1 MTGQAKGIG
10 DETQYMTQEQL
21 EAAAAAASLDQAHAG
36 LTQRFTAE
44 KTAVDALRTA
54 YEQAA
59 AAGARFATL
68 NPGMMKPG
76 TQATK
81 YAKGGIVKVG
91 GRGNKD
97 TEPAL
102 LTPGEAV
109 IPAPM
114 VKQYAPLI
122 EGMIAGNIPGYAKGV
137 MLGMPKS
144 AKSVSKSRDAAEEIY
159 QMFLKSKYANKAP
172 TEYGHQISPTS
183 GHSFP
188 IFGLGGVYQKGR
200 KQVFVKPVIDEKA
213 ALAEMR
219 SNEISRYV
227 HGLEA
232 PEQRIVVIRD
242 PMDTTRTRRFL
253 ALESDLDPKFI
264 NNQPMGLFNEE
275 QYFRQL
281 VASLLRADKD
291 LSGSN
296 VFGNVV
302 ADAGPAGVFNRAS
315 GLRDYEKNL
324 PSMEDQALIN
334 LLGIKGG
341 AKRAFAESTL
351 GLMAGLTPQQ
361 YKARMLAEIKQA
373 IPRLH
378 QTVAAFKLKN
388 PTEIAA
394 YDDMKKR
401 LDAGLGVDWAKFHSI
416 HSAVKVPKDR
426 LHQSQLFSRLG
437 PKGAKI
443 TPYDAGRNS
452 RPFANDWGG
461 DDFYNDDFYDA
472 SAHYKDGVVS
482 VPGPKGAGDVVPAM
496 LSPGEA
502 VIPAEMAKK
511 YGSLI
516 QGMVAGNI
524 PGYEVGTASVGGR
537 GSVAFNGQSYDTRGG
552 SESRIANLI
561 NQMIEYGSSVKDVTE
576 MLDGL
581 KNSGDLTIKSLEQ
594 TAKANDK
601 ITTVNPNKSEA
612 IVSAHLQGTSK
623 ILPSGERETGSFV
636 RRMTQSQNKLLDE
649 GGQFADD
656 FVADWNKVEDPLIAT
671 VKLGGQEITDGI
683 RKATDQIDDD
693 IRDIAVAMANGQ
705 KITDDILEKAA
716 NEALSRAKA
725 RGGDSRL
732 AAEALERTKDMKVIK
747 PATIGSLLDSEA
759 LKPLREAG
767 IVLGNETA
775 DQLARKL
782 KDLGWVT
789 PGTGNA
795 RGDLL
800 ATEKGAALTSRG
812 VGGRAFRMASSGKYV
827 APERYAGEGMD
838 KTYFNLDTSMSKL
851 VGSIKDEVGTGIDK
865 ASAAASPSVKI
876 VKATNNMV
884 DGVEQAIVSSKD
896 DVARATEEMLSPIT
910 QKRTGPRRASTD
922 PAVMAALA
930 GNQAAVE
937 VSRQPRRA
945 SAPQGPPTPLRPGEP
960 GFTGPLPQEPRVASM
975 FMDNLSKASLALSSV
990 TGILYM
996 FGNDLGGIIPIISG
1010 ASAAIFGLIS
1020 ISQALQGTFIATAA
1034 ANRVAFVAQ
1043 SMSVKSLSELFVKG
1057 KGLAGLFANLMTGLK
1072 VVVKFLGVA
1081 GLVISALAIA
1091 IPFVINLYQQ
1101 QKDKMEA
1108 FGKIVDVTADQIKF
1122 LGQQAGESVT
1132 TTSGFDRATLGQAET
1147 ATDAANERAA
1157 DEQFLEKFKQQ
1168 IDFTKKGALSSV
1180 NEALEVLSF
1189 KLSSAGLSDQVVN
1202 STIAGIIKA
1211 SGRTDLEFD
1220 FNKVGLS
1227 PSNTA
1232 GLLTDLRSRIATA
1245 TELQQ
1250 TEGYQAA
1257 FNRSAPPQSTQELKD
1272 VGTNVAALMEGLA
1285 TQLEGRIITIE
1296 EYSAAFND
1304 LRLSLVGL
1312 EGTAK
1317 ETAIGEAINKIF
1329 PEDKEMANAIKG
1341 IDDLEQQ
1348 MLLLELAGVGG
1359 SDSMQEFVDKTKDGT
1374 TSKAQYV
1381 AQIKKEIA
1389 AQKQVNDLKELELV
1403 SEDQVSEA
1411 DALRDK
1417 IAVYDELVAAGLTAA
1432 EAYRIAGDAA
1442 LTEGYKTALAAGDL
1456 QLWIDGVNEIA
1467 ALTAQFESRRPTGGG
1482 GGQKSPFQEAIDSL
1496 KEQQKEAKNSIMA
1509 YAKLRSAGLGV
1520 AEASEIAGDS
1530 MLAAALASQ
1539 QVGSRKWNELVTAIR
1554 AARAEEEAW
1563 LSSTPEGRAEQFA
1576 EVYSKVMDVFS
1587 AQEAVLEMN
1596 NEAATAANRKIIETL
1611 EKQIDAYQ
1619 RRSSELERDLDAIA
1633 EKEDEINK
1641 AYDEKAKALEA
1652 VKKLNQD
1659 IINQQKSQLS
1669 IADALSRG
1677 DISAAASAMQDA
1689 RAQSAASQGDAMG
1702 NALDAARQSQ
1712 LEAITQNGKTR
1723 AQIEAEIR
1731 QIKKD
1736 IATIEFGALQNARDA
1751 VEAADEA
1758 LETAKENLTVQG
1770 LSRDEWENINTNI
1783 EASKA
1788 NAALYEAEVLT
1799 ALENA
1804 KGLVGE
1810 WSKLQDTFTTTHVI
1824 NTVNTSSNGSG
1835 TTPITTPGRP
1845 LNSRPFVPTS
1855 GILTGGPMAF
1865 VAKGGYIKP
1874 SYMAAGGMA
1883 QFARGTD
1890 TVPAMLT
1897 PGEYV
1902 VNKAST
1908 KRFAPLLEAINTES
1922 SRYSIP
1928 AGPEAPNEFL
1938 NRVYNMPERKFAPN
1952 EFFQPVYTMPETN
1965 LAPKEFLQP
1974 VYNIPAA
1981 SYSPVGG
1988 AMPLNNKA
1996 SSEPSSTSQDN
2007 SVYNY
2012 SLSVNVEGTSASA
2025 NDIANVVMNKIKTI
2039 DSQQVRRQV
2048 LR

>member
-1 MTGQAKGIG
+1 
-10 DETQYMTQEQL
+10 
-21 EAAAAAASLDQAHAG
+21 
-36 LTQRFTAE
+36 
-44 KTAVDALRTA
+44 
-54 YEQAA
+54 
-59 AAGARFATL
+59 
-68 NPGMMKPG
+68 
-76 TQATK
+76 
-81 YAKGGIVKVG
+81 
-91 GRGNKD
+91 
-97 TEPAL
+97 
-102 LTPGEAV
+102 
-109 IPAPM
+109 
-114 VKQYAPLI
+114 
-122 EGMIAGNIPGYAKGV
+122 
-137 MLGMPKS
+137 MLG
-144 AKSVSKSRDAAEEIY
+144 EI
-159 QMFLKSKYANKAP
+159 
-172 TEYGHQISPTS
+172 
-183 GHSFP
+183 
-188 IFGLGGVYQKGR
+188 QK
-200 KQVFVKPVIDEKA
+200 V
-213 ALAEMR
+213 L
-219 SNEISRYV
+219 
-227 HGLEA
+227 
-232 PEQRIVVIRD
+232 
-242 PMDTTRTRRFL
+242 
-253 ALESDLDPKFI
+253 
-264 NNQPMGLFNEE
+264 
-275 QYFRQL
+275 
-281 VASLLRADKD
+281 
-291 LSGSN
+291 
-296 VFGNVV
+296 
-302 ADAGPAGVFNRAS
+302 
-315 GLRDYEKNL
+315 
-324 PSMEDQALIN
+324 
-334 LLGIKGG
+334 
-341 AKRAFAESTL
+341 
-351 GLMAGLTPQQ
+351 
-361 YKARMLAEIKQA
+361 
-373 IPRLH
+373 PRLKE
-378 QTVAAFKLKN
+378 TIASFKLTN
-388 PTEIAA
+388 PTEVGV
-394 YDDMKKR
+394 YDDMIRR
-401 LDAGLGVDWAKFHSI
+401 LEAGLGVDWAKFHGI
-416 HSAVKVPKDR
+416 HSSVKPAKPKVPR
-426 LHQSQLFSRLG
+426 QSPTLPG
-437 PKGAKI
+437 
-443 TPYDAGRNS
+443 
-452 RPFANDWGG
+452 
-461 DDFYNDDFYDA
+461 
-472 SAHYKDGVVS
+472 YKDGIVS
-482 VPGPKGAGDVVPAM
+482 VPGPKGAGDVVAAM
-496 LSPGEA
+496 LAPGEA
-502 VIPAEMAKK
+502 VIPAAMAKK
-511 YGSLI
+511 YAPLI
-516 QGMVAGNI
+516 NGMIAGNI
-524 PGYEVGTASVGGR
+524 PGYVKGKKTGGVANFGGADVQIADK
-537 GSVAFNGQSYDTRGG
+537 GSARALQAYYDT
-552 SESRIANLI
+552 LVKI
-561 NQMIEYGSSVKDVTE
+561 NGETDELKKMFADLVTAGQKNI
-576 MLDGL
+576 DGQVEIT
-581 KNSGDLTIKSLEQ
+581 KTQ
-594 TAKANDK
+594 AKAAAEANK
-601 ITTVNPNKSEA
+601 NIQTRSPNATSGMQQG
-612 IVSAHLQGTSK
+612 HLQGVDEVLS
-623 ILPSGERETGSFV
+623 SGERVSGS
-636 RRMTQSQNKLLDE
+636 MTRAMLASQNSKL
-649 GGQFADD
+649 GKSGQVAED
-656 FVADWNKVEDPLIAT
+656 FTRDWFSVSDPLVDTIR
-671 VKLGGQEITDGI
+671 LGGEEITDGI
-683 RKATDQIDDD
+683 KKAADQIDKD
-693 IRDIAVAMANGQ
+693 IHDIAIRVADGA
-705 KITDDILEKAA
+705 KITDKHVQ
-716 NEALSRAKA
+716 EATKQSLALAKA
-725 RGGDSRL
+725 RGGDDAK
-732 AAEALERTKDMKVIK
+732 AAAAMERTKSMKVVMPATMGNEREAGTLLTSEALE
-747 PATIGSLLDSEA
+747 
-759 LKPLREAG
+759 PLRKAG
-767 IVLGNETA
+767 KVLGTETA
-775 DQLARKL
+775 AQLKTILL
-782 KDLGWVT
+782 KEGWIQQ
-789 PGTGNA
+789 GKNTGG
-795 RGDLL
+795 RDIFTT
-800 ATEKGAALTSRG
+800 TEKGKALTSRG
-812 VGGRAFRMASSGKYV
+812 AGSLMFRTSSEGGTQSA
-827 APERYAGEGMD
+827 ERFAQEKGS
-838 KTYFNLDTSMSKL
+838 KTYLDNKKL
-851 VGSIKDEVGTGIDK
+851 TAKIIGEVKNDIGAGLDN
-865 ASAAASPSVKI
+865 ASGAASPSVKI

-884 DGVEQAIVSSKD
+884 DGVEQAIVNSKD

-1010 ASAAIFGLIS
+1010 VSAAIFGLIS

-1034 ANRVAFVAQ
+1034 AARATAVANSMNVA
-1043 SMSVKSLSELFVKG
+1043 SLGQLFVKG

-1132 TTSGFDRATLGQAET
+1132 TTSGFGRATLGQAET

-1157 DEQFLEKFKQQ
+1157 DEQFLEQFKTQ
-1168 IDFTKKGALSSV
+1168 IAATKAGALGTV
-1180 NEALEVLSF
+1180 NEALEVLAF

-1202 STIAGIIKA
+1202 STIAGIIQA
-1211 SGRTDLEFD
+1211 SKRTDLEFD
-1220 FNKVGLS
+1220 FSKVGLS

-1381 AQIKKEIA
+1381 TQIKKEIA
-1389 AQKQVNDLKELELV
+1389 AQKQLNDVKELDIV
-1403 SEDQVSEA
+1403 SEEQVSEA

-1417 IAVYDELVAAGLTAA
+1417 IAVYDELVAAGLSAA

-1482 GGQKSPFQEAIDSL
+1482 SGQKSPFQEAIDSL

-1619 RRSSELERDLDAIA
+1619 RRSSELERDLDKIA
-1633 EKEDEINK
+1633 EKENEINK
-1641 AYDEKAKALEA
+1641 AYDEKTKALEA

-1689 RAQSAASQGDAMG
+1689 RAQSAASQGDAMST
-1702 NALDAARQSQ
+1702 ALDAARQSQ
-1712 LEAITQNGKTR
+1712 LEAVTQNGKTR
-1723 AQIEAEIR
+1723 AQIEAEIK
-1731 QIKKD
+1731 QIKEA
-1736 IATIEFGALQNARDA
+1736 ISIIEFGALQNARDA
-1751 VEAADEA
+1751 VAAADEA
-1758 LETAKENLTVQG
+1758 LETAKESLTVQG
-1770 LSRDEWENINTNI
+1770 QTRDEWVNINTNI

-1810 WSKLQDTFTTTHVI
+1810 WSKLEDTFTTTHVI
-1824 NTVNTSSNGSG
+1824 NTVQTSNGAAVSG
-1835 TTPITTPGRP
+1835 PAAATTPGALGARM
-1845 LNSRPFVPTS
+1845 
-1855 GILTGGPMAF
+1855 GGFYPGQF
-1865 VAKGGYIKP
+1865 TYQAKGGIVKP
-1874 SYMAAGGMA
+1874 SYLNAGG
-1883 QFARGTD
+1883 FAKGTD
-1890 TVPAMLT
+1890 TVPTMLT

-1908 KRFAPLLEAINTES
+1908 KRFAPLLEAINS
-1922 SRYSIP
+1922 GSFRYSTP
-1928 AGPEAPNEFL
+1928 TAPTVPNNFSQP
-1938 NRVYNMPERKFAPN
+1938 VYNMPSREYAD
-1952 EFFQPVYTMPETN
+1952 
-1965 LAPKEFLQP
+1965 
-1974 VYNIPAA
+1974 
-1981 SYSPVGG
+1981 VGG
-1988 AMPLNNKA
+1988 GIGVY
-1996 SSEPSSTSQDN
+1996 SSSNSSPSLTSLDN

-2012 SLSVNVEGTSASA
+2012 SLSVNVEGTNASA

-2039 DSQQVRRQV
+2039 DSQQVRNQV
-2048 LR
+2048 IR